1 MHNLQLCRVEYVKFG
16 SFCVRSCMPRIHCFL
31 PRFTTFFLPAL
42 QSTHIQETTF
52 PNPITATMG
61 VKKSTRKFEKN
72 RLPKVLKKRKVANK
86 AKQLHAL
93 NEKRKKK
100 RRLERGE
107 DTNEEEG
114 ESQGKSQ
121 PKASGDEL
129 GIAAFEGMSV
139 DDFLAGGFEVPEMGG
154 MKKKH
159 RRTKGKEGEGNR
171 TGKKRKRTPEQIMEG
186 EEGEEGEEEWRG
198 IDDASGSGG
207 DDVEAEFKE
216 YKAQVGELAEKDP
229 EFYKYLQE
237 NDAEL
242 LEFKDQLS
250 EIDDLSESDDSDSAE
265 EGTKSKTKQ
274 KMAAKD
280 EEKKPFA
287 EEVTKEHVERWK
299 KLLTEE
305 KSLRTLR
312 KVVLAFRA
320 AVHVSDEDSSHRFKY
335 TITNADSGSPTHLPY
350 SPLHFS
356 GLTVLYSSLQ
366 RPHAPRPATDSHRYR
381 SPPSSERVYLRS
393 HSYPHR

>member
-1 MHNLQLCRVEYVKFG
+1 
-16 SFCVRSCMPRIHCFL
+16 
-31 PRFTTFFLPAL
+31 
-42 QSTHIQETTF
+42 
-52 PNPITATMG
+52 MG

-72 RLPKVLKKRKVANK
+72 RLPKVLEKRKVANK

-93 NEKRKKK
+93 NEKRKNK
-100 RRLERGE
+100 RRLQRGE
-107 DTNEEEG
+107 DTNDEEG

-121 PKASGDEL
+121 HKASGDEL

-154 MKKKH
+154 MKKKNKGS
-159 RRTKGKEGEGNR
+159 KGKEGEGNR
-171 TGKKRKRTPEQIMEG
+171 TGKKRKRTPEQNMQG
-186 EEGEEGEEEWRG
+186 EEDEEEWGG
-198 IDDASGSGG
+198 IDDASGSGD

-216 YKAQVGELAEKDP
+216 YKAQVVELAETDP

-242 LEFKDQLS
+242 LEFKDQLP
-250 EIDDLSESDDSDSAE
+250 ETDDLSESDDGDSAE

-274 KMAAKD
+274 KMAVED
-280 EEKKPFA
+280 EEKKPFG

-320 AVHVSDEDSSHRFKY
+320 AVHVNDEDGSHRFKY
-335 TITNADSGSPTHLPY
+335 TITNADGGSPTHLPY
-350 SPLHFS
+350 SPF
-356 GLTVLYSSLQ
+356 TF
-366 RPHAPRPATDSHRYR
+366 
-381 SPPSSERVYLRS
+381 
-393 HSYPHR
+393 